1 MDVGQDKTVAPR
13 TLNVNVIQSPCGV
26 FNKIRSGQTPVFI
39 LSMLEPWAAGLKG
52 GPKRRIKMEEVKLHK
67 AEDDSWTVLRG
78 KVFNITPYF
87 NFHPGGKLICEVSQP
102 TL

>member
-1 MDVGQDKTVAPR
+1 
-13 TLNVNVIQSPCGV
+13 
-26 FNKIRSGQTPVFI
+26 
-39 LSMLEPWAAGLKG
+39 
-52 GPKRRIKMEEVKLHK
+52 MEEVKLHK